1 MKSDT
6 GIDVLTAVM
15 VGVDMLCDVEIGVVV
30 AVVIAL
36 GFLVII
42 SYVSDVLAGVIICCV
57 SDSDV
62 DVLTDMN
69 VIVLTAPAEEEVIP
83 SC

>member
-1 MKSDT
+1 MRSDT
-6 GIDVLTAVM
+6 GIG

-42 SYVSDVLAGVIICCV
+42 SYVLDVLAGVIICCV
-57 SDSDV
+57 SDSGV

-69 VIVLTAPAEEEVIP
+69 VIVLTTTSE
-83 SC
+83 